1 MMIND
6 HRSYTHITRILKEF
20 GCQDVSQQE
29 FQSFFN
35 NFRRVWSGSRAAAF
49 SQGGG
54 RDFSFWQRF
63 WQLLIQTFMVNSQTE
78 SLSFGKD
85 CIRCHKKSSSSCSE
99 YGTLLFT
106 LSLVLVSEVA
116 PTHSGEGFTSFAK
129 DVALDNSSWQEAGPR
144 RWSRLFFTILLD
156 FHLRKGRPGR
166 VVQISCKII
175 ALP

>member
-6 HRSYTHITRILKEF
+6 HRSYTHITRMLKEF

-49 SQGGG
+49 SRGGG
-54 RDFSFWQRF
+54 RGSSFWQRF
-63 WQLLIQTFMVNSQTE
+63 SKLFIQTFMVNSQTE

>member
-1 MMIND
+1 MLVN
-6 HRSYTHITRILKEF
+6 RSFNLFSIISAGFGLAAGQRPFLKVEGEISRSDKGF
-20 GCQDVSQQE
+20 G
-29 FQSFFN
+29 
-35 NFRRVWSGSRAAAF
+35 NFWLNIAGEPPNP
-49 SQGGG
+49 
-54 RDFSFWQRF
+54 
-63 WQLLIQTFMVNSQTE
+63 I

-106 LSLVLVSEVA
+106 LSLVLVSEVG